1 MTKGHSMMDIGEGSK
16 KQRQSLKNDLKGEVT
31 GIIEKYAPGTIMPEV
46 PVLDPSKADVY
57 TPEDVARGLG
67 VSGTNTK
74 ALPAMKYTPQME
86 KLMRMGIR
94 QQLQNAHPGRTINE
108 EDVENAFSLRKEI
121 MIRDFDQWAM
131 TAFDLKQPGVAKMLE
146 EYYPE
151 LLERITN
158 MIEQDIEITRF
169 DKYQKVFF
177 PMNYDDLVMKW
188 ARERGWIK
196 TMEEIERENLLGPA
210 GRYGQNLRAG
220 YTPDLSPMF
229 NAQTARLTNAA
240 NTPYGRKD
248 IDFSKGNPFEAVL
261 MDMQGTR
268 GPAISTAVP
277 YHDQNLL
284 PAITNPIMQEANA
297 WGADGSMVRQINDLR
312 RAGPVN
318 AGEDSLQERF
328 RTTFQNLVGQGRN
341 NQLRVQQAVAL
352 RAANAYTAAAAQ
364 QGRYAAQAA
373 AAVAPVAPVAAPN
386 PFAAA

>member
-46 PVLDPSKADVY
+46 AVTDKTKADVY
-57 TPEDVARGLG
+57 TPEDKARGLG
-67 VSGTNTK
+67 WNEAVDTK

-94 QQLQNAHPGRTINE
+94 QQLQNAYPSRTINE
-108 EDVENAFSLRKEI
+108 EDVENAFALRKEI

-158 MIEQDIEITRF
+158 MIEQDIEIQRF

-196 TMEEIERENLLGPA
+196 TMEEIEKENLLGPV
-210 GRYGQNLRAG
+210 GRYGSANLRAG

-229 NAQTARLTNAA
+229 NAQTAQISGPGNL
-240 NTPYGRKD
+240 PYGRND
-248 IDFSKGNPFEAVL
+248 IDFSKGNPFNAIL
-261 MDMQGTR
+261 MDQHGTR
-268 GPAISTAVP
+268 GPAMATSVP
-277 YHDQNLL
+277 YADQNLL
-284 PAITNPIMQEANA
+284 PSTVNPMEGL
-297 WGADGSMVRQINDLR
+297 GADQADSMLMGQIAASRGRGTVPGAPDTEQVGLR
-312 RAGPVN
+312 A
-318 AGEDSLQERF
+318 AI
-328 RTTFQNLVGQGRN
+328 QNLVGITTAR
-341 NQLRVQQAVAL
+341 QAQV
-352 RAANAYTAAAAQ
+352 RTQTAANMSEAYKLAADQ
-364 QGRYAAQAA
+364 YRR
-373 AAVAPVAPVAAPN
+373 
-386 PFAAA
+386 FR